1 MDNSVYIML
10 SRQTA
15 LFRKMESTAH
25 NIANVNTTGYQAE
38 KNMFVDYLV
47 DDGNK
52 QKMAFTRDK
61 ASYLDTREGPMQST
75 GNEFDLAISGDGYFT
90 VQSGANIR
98 YTRAGNFTLDAQGY
112 IVNPNGAFL
121 LDDGGQRIQV
131 EQNVR
136 NLQIGENGSISADG
150 QDVGRIGIAEFPN
163 RQTLEHESGALFRAT
178 TQPLGPV
185 NSRVLQGVLEKSNVE
200 PVTALVEMTQINR
213 SAGSTAKFI
222 EVMYDLQ
229 RKASNVYAQG
239 SNA

>member
-1 MDNSVYIML
+1 MDNSIYIML

-15 LFRKMESTAH
+15 LFRKMDSTAH

-47 DDGNK
+47 DDGNRR
-52 QKMAFTRDK
+52 KMAFTRDK

-75 GNEFDLAISGDGYFT
+75 GNMFDLAISGDGYFT
-90 VQSGANIR
+90 VQEGANRR
-98 YTRAGNFTLDAQGY
+98 YTRAGNFTLDSQGY
-112 IVNPNGAFL
+112 IVTPTGAFL

-131 EQNVR
+131 EQDVR
-136 NLQIGENGSISADG
+136 DLQVGENGSLSAAG
-150 QDVGRIGIAEFPN
+150 QDIGTLGIAEFPN
-163 RQTLEHESGALFRAT
+163 PQVLEHESGALFRAT
-178 TQPLGPV
+178 AQPLAPV

-200 PVTALVEMTQINR
+200 PVTTLVEMTQINR
-213 SAGSTAKFI
+213 ATTSTAKFI

-239 SNA
+239 SNG